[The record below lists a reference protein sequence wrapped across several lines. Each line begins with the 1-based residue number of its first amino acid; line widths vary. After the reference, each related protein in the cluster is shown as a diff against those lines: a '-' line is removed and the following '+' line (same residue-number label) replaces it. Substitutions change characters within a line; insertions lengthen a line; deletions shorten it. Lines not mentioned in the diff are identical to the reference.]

1 MQTLKALAVGMPGI
15 PAGFF
20 EEYHDEGDNQ
30 LRLLHCQS
38 AVIVWRSHLTVQIPL
53 LPGRRSRA
61 ERKVEL
67 GLTRYVSSLSRDL
80 PLT

>member
-30 LRLLHCQS
+30 LRLLHCGSTACLPCASADTIDPSAPFKAFESGEKGRIRAHTVCLLYIQVQS
-38 AVIVWRSHLTVQIPL
+38 
-53 LPGRRSRA
+53 
-61 ERKVEL
+61 
-67 GLTRYVSSLSRDL
+67 D
-80 PLT
+80 